1 MEPLSGLDASFLY
14 LETPTHHMHVEMI
27 TVFDSSTVPGGY
39 SFAKMQAQIAS
50 RTYQAP
56 VFRRLLVEVPF
67 RLGHPVWV
75 DDPHFDIDYHVR
87 RSAVPSPGGLL
98 ELADLAADIAS
109 RQLDRSKPLWEIW
122 VVEGLENGRIAV
134 IAKMHHSTVDGMS
147 GAALLSVLFDLEAD
161 PGPEPEPP
169 EPDGDTRIPS
179 SAELISE
186 AMAARVFRPFEL
198 TRDILRTGQRLL
210 NVRRVRNEPEH
221 RAPQSKAALPLSA
234 PRTSFNSTL
243 TRRRQVALSAIGLAD
258 VKRLKNATG
267 TTVND
272 VVLAICTG
280 ALRRFLLDGDE
291 LPDKPLVAVV
301 PVSVHPDIDA
311 PYGSNKVSSMFVQL
325 PAHLEDPLDRLVA
338 IREGTKGAK
347 EEHNALGADMLVNWA
362 EHATPNTFAAAAR
375 LYSRMRLADRHRPV
389 ANLIISNVPG
399 PDFPL
404 YLAGAEMVAGFPL
417 GPVMDGLGPQHHHH
431 ELPGHALLGPHLL
444 PRDDAQGLE
453 PGRRHPRRPRRAA
466 GRRRTPRSRV
476 PVTPGGR
483 GRRGRRRGATRRL
496 ELPGRPAPGQV
507 GSGHGHGGR
516 TLAHR
521 NGPGVGPLHGVEG
534 QDGVQAGHHEG
545 VGPGGPGHDVAGV
558 VGARGRRSSPGG
570 QVGRTERSGSGR
582 WSAPSRSSC

>member
-14 LETPTHHMHVEMI
+14 LETPTLHMHVEMV
-27 TVFDSSTVPGGY
+27 TVFDPGTVPGGY

-50 RTYQAP
+50 RTHQAP

-87 RSAVPSPGGLL
+87 RTAVPAPGGLL
-98 ELADLAADIAS
+98 ELADLAGDIAS

-122 VVEGLENGRIAV
+122 VVEGVDEGRIAV

-147 GAALLSVLFDLEAD
+147 GAALLSVLFDLEVD

-169 EPDGDTRIPS
+169 EEIGDQHIPS

-186 AMAARVFRPFEL
+186 AVAARVFRPFEM

-234 PRTSFNSTL
+234 PRTSFNGTL
-243 TRRRQVALSAIGLAD
+243 TRRRQVALSAIGLED

-272 VVLAICTG
+272 VVLAVCTG
-280 ALRRFLLDGDE
+280 ALRRFLVDGDE

-301 PVSVHPDIDA
+301 PVSVHPDVDA

-325 PAHLEDPLDRLVA
+325 PAHLDDPLERLVA

-399 PDFPL
+399 PGFPL

-417 GPVMDGLGPQHHHH
+417 GPVMDGLGLNITIMSYRGTLYWGIISCPETMPRVWQLAADVPLALD
-431 ELPGHALLGPHLL
+431 ELLAAAGLGPAEFRS
-444 PRDDAQGLE
+444 PQAAQAVE
-453 PGRRHPRRPRRAA
+453 AA
-466 GRRRTPRSRV
+466 GGTTPA
-476 PVTPGGR
+476 TP
-483 GRRGRRRGATRRL
+483 
-496 ELPGRPAPGQV
+496 
-507 GSGHGHGGR
+507 
-516 TLAHR
+516 
-521 NGPGVGPLHGVEG
+521 
-534 QDGVQAGHHEG
+534 
-545 VGPGGPGHDVAGV
+545 
-558 VGARGRRSSPGG
+558 
-570 QVGRTERSGSGR
+570 
-582 WSAPSRSSC
+582 